1 MLKLKLKPNLMPA
14 CVLSTIGLTWLLGLP
29 LANAQ
34 CPFNVGALAGA
45 PNASLLADGLLL
57 NRYAIRNASGAPSFL
72 TTSSGSALTAASIS
86 DSIKA
91 NNVLKLD
98 VNGNGKFEIDDAVI
112 IVRYLAGLRGAAL
125 QPAVA
130 GATRSGDEVQSF
142 IEGGCVAPA
151 AQICPVLDT
160 SDLTPENVPAP
171 ACTAFTRTTLSYIPA
186 PPAGGTIDANHTLE
200 LFRPTTGAGPFRTVI
215 FIHGGGWRQGDAL
228 GSAGIATRMVCRGYA
243 VASVNYRLSQ
253 TALFPAQIQDVQAA
267 IRYLRANAATLN
279 LDPNRFASFG
289 NSAGGHLAALV
300 ATSAGVAGFEDA
312 TLGNPGVSSA
322 VQAAMAWFG
331 PSDFSQM
338 DPQILAQGCSAN
350 DATHNGPGSF
360 ESLLVGCTVGSNTPE
375 CNAKIQSA
383 NPVSYVGSN
392 TPPIYVMH
400 GRSDCTVPIGQSAL
414 VKYAAE
420 SAGRCAYQRTVLRA
434 GHGGDQWLSAPVQQ
448 VVPDFFDVIFGSP

>member
-1 MLKLKLKPNLMPA
+1 MLTKIVVFT
-14 CVLSTIGLTWLLGLP
+14 CVAWLLQLP
-29 LANAQ
+29 VANAQ
-34 CPFNVGALAGA
+34 CSFNVGAQAGA
-45 PNASLLADGLLL
+45 ANASLLVDGLLL
-57 NRYAIRNASGAPSFL
+57 YRYAIRNATGAPSFS
-72 TTSSGSALTAASIS
+72 TSSSGSALTAAAIS
-86 DSIKA
+86 DSIRT
-91 NNVLKLD
+91 NNPLRLD
-98 VNGNGKFEIDDAVI
+98 VNGNSRFEIDDAAI
-112 IVRYLAGLRGAAL
+112 IVRYLAGMRGVAL
-125 QPAVA
+125 QPAGA

-142 IEGGCVAPA
+142 IEGGCVAPP
-151 AQICPVLDT
+151 AQTCVAQDT
-160 SDLTPENVPAP
+160 SDLTPDTVPAP
-171 ACTAFTRTTLSYIPA
+171 ACTAFTRTTLSYIPTL
-186 PPAGGTIDANHTLE
+186 AGPVDTNHTLE
-200 LFRPTTGAGPFRTVI
+200 LYRPTTGAGPFKTVV
-215 FIHGGGWRQGDAL
+215 FVHGGGWRQGDAL

-243 VASVNYRLSQ
+243 VASVNYRLSA
-253 TALFPAQIQDVQAA
+253 TALFPAQIQDVKAA
-267 IRYLRANAATLN
+267 VRYLRANAATLN

-300 ATSAGVAGFEDA
+300 ATSAGVAEFEDA
-312 TLGNPGVSSA
+312 TLGNPGVSSG
-322 VQAAMAWFG
+322 VQASMAWFG

-338 DPQILAQGCSAN
+338 DPQIIAQGCSAN

-383 NPVSYVGSN
+383 NPVNYVGAN

-448 VVPDFFDVIFGSP
+448 VVPDFFDAIFGVP

>member
-1 MLKLKLKPNLMPA
+1 MLKLIPSSFSA
-14 CVLSTIGLTWLLGLP
+14 IGLTWLLALL
-29 LANAQ
+29 LASAQ

-57 NRYAIRNASGAPSFL
+57 NRYATRNAIGAPSFL
-72 TTSSGSALTAASIS
+72 TTGSGSALTATAIS

-98 VNGNGKFEIDDAVI
+98 VNGNSKFEIDDAVI
-112 IVRYLAGLRGAAL
+112 IVRYLAGMRGAAL
-125 QPAVA
+125 QPVAV

-142 IEGGCVAPA
+142 IEAGCTAPA
-151 AQICPVLDT
+151 AQTCPVLDT

-171 ACTAFTRTTLSYIPA
+171 SCATSEFTRTTLSYIP
-186 PPAGGTIDANHTLE
+186 PVAGPVDTNHTLE

-228 GSAGIATRMVCRGYA
+228 GSAGLATRMVCRGYA

-289 NSAGGHLAALV
+289 NSAGGHLAALA
-300 ATSAGVAGFEDA
+300 ATSAGVTEFEDA

-322 VQAAMAWFG
+322 VQASMAWFG

-338 DPQILAQGCSAN
+338 DPQIIAQGCSAN
-350 DATHNGPGSF
+350 DAIHNGPGSF

-383 NPVSYVGSN
+383 NPVNYVGAN
-392 TPPIYVMH
+392 TPPMYVMH
-400 GRSDCTVPIGQSAL
+400 GRSDCTVPIGQSTL
-414 VKYAAE
+414 VRYAAE

-448 VVPDFFDVIFGSP
+448 VVPDFFDVIFGAP